1 MSLLQCRH
9 LTKHGQVA
17 AAAGT
22 VTHSFPA
29 GTSGTVGSGARQRDR
44 GCGRAGHYCGTAQ
57 ESGTLLLGGMARLLM
72 FVLSAL
78 LTGSAALEVTD
89 YVPHSPITTVTT
101 TEQDFDEPPK

>member
-1 MSLLQCRH
+1 M
-9 LTKHGQVA
+9 
-17 AAAGT
+17 
-22 VTHSFPA
+22 
-29 GTSGTVGSGARQRDR
+29 
-44 GCGRAGHYCGTAQ
+44 
-57 ESGTLLLGGMARLLM
+57 GGMARLLM